1 MPLIDINWKPSPRQL
16 REFGWVA
23 SAFLVGLAAWLYGRW
38 GSWLPGILL
47 LTGTAGLMVVTLRG
61 PHYLRPLYIGTLFI
75 SFPIGWLGS
84 HLILAVIYFGVFSTT
99 ALIFRV
105 LGRDAL
111 ERSWQPEAPS
121 YWQPKRTSSDMGQ
134 YLKQF

>member
-1 MPLIDINWKPSPRQL
+1 MPLMDINWKPSPRQL
-16 REFGWVA
+16 REFGCVA
-23 SAFLVGLAAWLYGRW
+23 SAFLAGLAAWLYGRW
-38 GSWLPGILL
+38 GSWLPGIFL
-47 LTGTAGLMVVTLRG
+47 LTGTAGLMMVTLRG
-61 PHYLRPLYIGTLFI
+61 PHHLRPLYIGTLFI

-84 HLILAVIYFGVFSTT
+84 HLILAVIYFGVFSTI

-111 ERSWQPEAPS
+111 QRSWHPEAPS
-121 YWQPKRTSSDMGQ
+121 YWQHKQISSDMGQ